1 MIKESWQ
8 PEAIAV
14 TPQFPGTLNI
24 VAAVDAKTR
33 QNLTIRIVNNGTAA
47 VNVTLDFPR
56 ARHAAAQNVRQQQGN
71 NGTVAASVGG
81 ATDPYAIVP
90 TTGMTTLGSTI
101 TIPPA
106 SLVIITALLQ

>member
-47 VNVTLDFPR
+47 VNVTLDFTR
-56 ARHAAAQNVRQQQGN
+56 TRHAAAQKVRQQQGN

-81 ATDPYAIVP
+81 GESAVATMPAK
-90 TTGMTTLGSTI
+90 LTI
-101 TIPPA
+101 LA
-106 SLVIITALLQ
+106 GQ

>member
-14 TPQFPGTLNI
+14 TLQFPGTLNI

-56 ARHAAAQNVRQQQGN
+56 TRHAAAQNVRQQQGN

-81 ATDPYAIVP
+81 GESAVATMPAK
-90 TTGMTTLGSTI
+90 LTI
-101 TIPPA
+101 LA
-106 SLVIITALLQ
+106 GQ